1 MTIFPFKIPQ
11 LGEGLVGARVVTL
24 FKSAGDSIGRDEPLL
39 EIETDKAV
47 MSLESPVAGVVE
59 RWLVNVEDDAEIGA
73 VVCQIRTAGAGKET
87 PAPAVRGDVPAENPF
102 SNGNGSIHKSVDS
115 DHLVSG
121 NGSANGSTNGAHHI
135 SGDENANGNG
145 QANGNGNVNGHVDGN
160 NIINDYTNGNGS
172 VTRAPEPNAIRNGQV
187 SPRLRAKALAQGVS
201 TPDLEQWSREE
212 NGRLSEETLD
222 AHLQRQTEEVA
233 SGEPFLER
241 TLSAR
246 QTRLAAHLQR
256 AWQGVV
262 PAILEIEVSWE
273 LIERE
278 VEARRTKQA
287 RPTPLHIITWAVV
300 GAMREHPRFCSTWKG
315 GGLLREW
322 KHVNVGFAVA
332 LDADELAVATVT
344 RAETM
349 DFEGFSV
356 ATRASIASVRAGEKP
371 HGEAQFVISDLS
383 RAGILS
389 AIPLVVPPATATLFV
404 GTPFEAPQKT
414 EDGGLRWEKRARL
427 VLSCDHRLINGAGAA
442 KFLGALQALLS
453 QGS

>member
-59 RWLVNVEDDAEIGA
+59 RWLVGVEDDAEIGA
-73 VVCQIRTAGAGKET
+73 VVCQIRTLGKEA
-87 PAPAVRGDVPAENPF
+87 APEPVRSDAPVENPF
-102 SNGNGSIHKSVDS
+102 ANGNGHANGSASTNGHANGSANGHADGEANGHASDS
-115 DHLVSG
+115 GHAYTNG
-121 NGSANGSTNGAHHI
+121 NGSANGYSNG
-135 SGDENANGNG
+135 SG
-145 QANGNGNVNGHVDGN
+145 NGHV
-160 NIINDYTNGNGS
+160 NGNGS
-172 VTRAPEPNAIRNGQV
+172 TNGHANGSAKVLEPGSIRNGQV
-187 SPRLRAKALAQGVS
+187 SPRLRAKAFGQGVS
-201 TPDLEQWSREE
+201 ALDLEQWSREE

-222 AHLQRQTEEVA
+222 AHLQRQSEEVA

-241 TLSAR
+241 ALSAR

-273 LIERE
+273 LIERQ
-278 VEARRTKQA
+278 VEARRSELA
-287 RPTPLHIITWAVV
+287 RPTPLHIITWAIV
-300 GAMREHPRFCSTWKG
+300 GAMREHPRFCSTWKS

-332 LDADELAVATVT
+332 LEDDELAVATVT

-349 DFEGFSV
+349 NFEGFSV

-414 EDGGLRWEKRARL
+414 EDGGLKWEKRARL

-442 KFLGALQALLS
+442 KFLGALQTSLA
-453 QGS
+453 Q

>member
-24 FKSAGDSIGRDEPLL
+24 FKSPGDAIGRDEPLL

-59 RWLVNVEDDAEIGA
+59 KWLVSVEDDAEVGA
-73 VVCQIRTAGAGKET
+73 VVCQIRTSAPKEAQSPSAAPPDAT
-87 PAPAVRGDVPAENPF
+87 PL
-102 SNGNGSIHKSVDS
+102 SNGNGTNGHSNGTNGHSNGNG
-115 DHLVSG
+115 HAAG
-121 NGSANGSTNGAHHI
+121 NGSITLEPTFVRNGDASPRVRA
-135 SGDENANGNG
+135 
-145 QANGNGNVNGHVDGN
+145 QARELGV
-160 NIINDYTNGNGS
+160 S
-172 VTRAPEPNAIRNGQV
+172 APELFEWV
-187 SPRLRAKALAQGVS
+187 
-201 TPDLEQWSREE
+201 REE
-212 NGRLSEETLD
+212 NGRLSGEALE
-222 AHLQRQTEEVA
+222 ARIARQSEEVA
-233 SGEPFLER
+233 AGEPFIER
-241 TLSAR
+241 SLSPR

-273 LIERE
+273 AIERE
-278 VEARRTKQA
+278 VEARRGERA
-287 RPTPLHIITWAVV
+287 RPTPLHILAWAVV
-300 GAMREHPRFCSTWKG
+300 GAMQEHPRFCSTWKG
-315 GGLLREW
+315 GGTLRQW

-332 LDADELAVATVT
+332 LDDDELAVATVT
-344 RAETM
+344 RAETL
-349 DFEGFSV
+349 DFEAFSV

-371 HGEAQFVISDLS
+371 HGEAQFVLSDLS

-404 GTPFEAPQKT
+404 GTPFDAPQKE

-442 KFLGALQALLS
+442 KFLRDLQSLLCS
-453 QGS
+453 PAELVASAR

>member
-59 RWLVNVEDDAEIGA
+59 RWLVGVEDDAEIGA
-73 VVCQIRTAGAGKET
+73 VVCQIRTLAKEVAT
-87 PAPAVRGDVPAENPF
+87 LEPVRSDVPVENPF
-102 SNGNGSIHKSVDS
+102 AIDSEPANGQGSANGNGH
-115 DHLVSG
+115 
-121 NGSANGSTNGAHHI
+121 ANGSTNGT
-135 SGDENANGNG
+135 
-145 QANGNGNVNGHVDGN
+145 ANGNGNGIVHGNGHANGNGTVNGNGH
-160 NIINDYTNGNGS
+160 TNGNGTGNS
-172 VTRAPEPNAIRNGQV
+172 YGGGSAKGLLEVGPIRNGQV
-187 SPRLRAKALAQGVS
+187 SPRLRAKALSQGVAPS
-201 TPDLEQWSREE
+201 DLEQWSREE
-212 NGRLSEETLD
+212 NGRLSEDALD
-222 AHLQRQTEEVA
+222 AHLQRQSEEVA

-273 LIERE
+273 LIERA
-278 VEARRTKQA
+278 VEARRTELA

-356 ATRASIASVRAGEKP
+356 ATRASIAAVRRGDKP

-414 EDGGLRWEKRARL
+414 EDGGVRWEKRARL

-442 KFLGALQALLS
+442 KFLGALQTLLARS
-453 QGS
+453 

>member
-24 FKSAGDSIGRDEPLL
+24 FKSPGDAIGRDEPLL

-59 RWLVNVEDDAEIGA
+59 KWLVSVEDDAEVGA
-73 VVCQIRTAGAGKET
+73 VVCQIRTSATKEA
-87 PAPAVRGDVPAENPF
+87 PSPSAAAPDAAPALNGNGANGH
-102 SNGNGSIHKSVDS
+102 SNGANGHSNGNGHANGNGSIT
-115 DHLVSG
+115 L
-121 NGSANGSTNGAHHI
+121 
-135 SGDENANGNG
+135 
-145 QANGNGNVNGHVDGN
+145 
-160 NIINDYTNGNGS
+160 
-172 VTRAPEPNAIRNGQV
+172 EPTFIRNGDA
-187 SPRLRAKALAQGVS
+187 SPRVRAQAREQGVS
-201 TPDLEQWSREE
+201 APELFEWVREE
-212 NGRLSEETLD
+212 NGRLTGDALEARIARLGEE
-222 AHLQRQTEEVA
+222 AA
-233 SGEPFLER
+233 AGEPFIER
-241 TLSAR
+241 SLSPR

-273 LIERE
+273 AIERE
-278 VEARRTKQA
+278 VEARRSELA
-287 RPTPLHIITWAVV
+287 RPTPLHILAWAVV
-300 GAMREHPRFCSTWKG
+300 GAMQEHPRFCSTWKG
-315 GGLLREW
+315 GGTLRQW

-332 LDADELAVATVT
+332 LDDDELAVATVT
-344 RAETM
+344 RAETL
-349 DFEGFSV
+349 DFEAFSV

-371 HGEAQFVISDLS
+371 HGEAQFVLSDLS

-404 GTPFEAPQKT
+404 GTPFDAPQKE

-442 KFLGALQALLS
+442 KFLRDLQSLLCS
-453 QGS
+453 PAELVASAR